1 MDGGKTVYSHFFKA
15 GILPLFLSGGIMNQI
30 LKEINTLSI
39 HIFNLHLMTQMRFTI
54 SQMQNITENTKLK
67 YLPFG

>member
-1 MDGGKTVYSHFFKA
+1 MLLVSYHNVIYLLDVLLKK
-15 GILPLFLSGGIMNQI
+15 INQI
-30 LKEINTLSI
+30 LKEIKTISI
-39 HIFNLHLMTQMRFTI
+39 NIFNLHLMTQMRFTI